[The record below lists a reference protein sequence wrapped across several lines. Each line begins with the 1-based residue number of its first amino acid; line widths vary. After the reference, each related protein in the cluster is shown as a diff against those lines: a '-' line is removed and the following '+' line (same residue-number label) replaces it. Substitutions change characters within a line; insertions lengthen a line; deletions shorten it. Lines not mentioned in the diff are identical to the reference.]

1 MSDYTAKRISD
12 MQASYGGGFVKVRAE
27 LGLSSFGAQVIQLPP
42 NEDRY
47 PLHDHIEDGQEELFV
62 VLSGSGSMEI
72 EDERIELDTE
82 TMVRVAP
89 EPKRKVIAGPEGLRM
104 LVVGGIPG
112 RAFEIKPVTEL
123 TAS

>member
-12 MQASYGGGFVKVRAE
+12 MEAAYGGGFVKVRAE

-47 PLHDHIEDGQEELFV
+47 PLHDHAADGQEELFA
-62 VLSGSGSMEI
+62 VLGGSGWMDI
-72 EDERIELDTE
+72 EGDRVELDAE
-82 TMVRVAP
+82 TMVRVGP
-89 EPKRKVIAGPEGLRM
+89 EPKRQVFAGPDGLRM
-104 LVVGGIPG
+104 LVLGGIPG
-112 RAFEIKPVTEL
+112 KAFAVNPMTEL

>member
-12 MQASYGGGFVKVRAE
+12 MQTSYGGGFVKVRAE

-47 PLHDHIEDGQEELFV
+47 PLHDHVEDGQEELFV
-62 VLSGSGSMEI
+62 VLSGSGWMEI
-72 EDERIELDTE
+72 EGDRIDLDAE
-82 TMVRVAP
+82 TMVRVGP
-89 EPKRKVIAGPEGLRM
+89 EPKRQVFAGADGLRM

-112 RAFEIKPVTEL
+112 KAFEIKPVTEL
-123 TAS
+123 TTS